1 MTSVGHWEDAVTQS
15 PAAAQPSDAGSSPGG
30 IRINED
36 WAATA
41 IGIVLVLLVLA
52 GVIVKAMIP

>member
-1 MTSVGHWEDAVTQS
+1 MTQS
-15 PAAAQPSDAGSSPGG
+15 AAVAKPDSPPDDPGG
-30 IRINED
+30 RDSIRINED

-52 GVIVKAMIP
+52 GVIAKGMIP

>member
-1 MTSVGHWEDAVTQS
+1 MTQS
-15 PAAAQPSDAGSSPGG
+15 AAVAKPDPPPDDPGERDG

-52 GVIVKAMIP
+52 GVIVKGMVP

>member
-1 MTSVGHWEDAVTQS
+1 MTQS
-15 PAAAQPSDAGSSPGG
+15 AGVAKPDRPPDEQGGRDG

-52 GVIVKAMIP
+52 GVIVKGMVP

>member
-1 MTSVGHWEDAVTQS
+1 MTSVGHQEDAVTQP
-15 PAAAQPSDAGSSPGG
+15 PAANHPADADSVPGG

-52 GVIVKAMIP
+52 GVIVKAMVP